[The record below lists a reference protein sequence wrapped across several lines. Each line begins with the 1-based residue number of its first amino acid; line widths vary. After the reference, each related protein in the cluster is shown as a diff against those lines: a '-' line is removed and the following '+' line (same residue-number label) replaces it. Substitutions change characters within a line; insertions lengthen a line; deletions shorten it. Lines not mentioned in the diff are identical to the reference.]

1 MADAPKPT
9 PPDTVLVVDDE
20 QTIVN
25 VLVMGFKKAGIPTRT
40 ALTAEDAI
48 LLLEDQPFAAVVT
61 DKNLPGKSGL
71 DLLRYVNEKQP
82 DCARVVITGFV
93 NTDSVLEALRLG
105 ADDYLLKPFESIML
119 VVERVKHAIAHR
131 RTLAERE
138 ALSDTLRALEKTL
151 RKSESAAFQTRTEL
165 DLFQNVVELKI
176 EDATRDLE
184 DRVAELEAERTRLRA
199 TLKELAEVADDKL
212 KQRLLAEVEILG

>member
-1 MADAPKPT
+1 MSDAA
-9 PPDTVLVVDDE
+9 TVLVVDDE

-40 ALTAEDAI
+40 ALNAEDAI
-48 LLLEDQPFAAVVT
+48 LLLEEHEFAAVVT

-71 DLLRYVNEKQP
+71 DLLRYVNEKRP
-82 DCARVVITGFV
+82 NCARVVITGFV

-131 RTLAERE
+131 RTLAERQV
-138 ALSDTLRALEKTL
+138 LSDTLHTLEKSL
-151 RKSESAAFQTRTEL
+151 RKSEAEAFSTRTEL

-176 EDATRDLE
+176 ADATRELE
-184 DRVAELEAERTRLRA
+184 ERVAELEGQRTALRA
-199 TLKELAEVADDKL
+199 TLKELAALADDKL

>member
-1 MADAPKPT
+1 MPEVAKPE
-9 PPDTVLVVDDE
+9 TVLVVDDE

-25 VLVMGFKKAGIPTRT
+25 VLVMGFKKAGIPTKT

-48 LLLEDQPFAAVVT
+48 LLLEEHDFAAVVT

-71 DLLRYVNEKQP
+71 ELLRYVNEKRP
-82 DCARVVITGFV
+82 NCARVMITGFV

-138 ALSDTLRALEKTL
+138 ALSAALRKLETSL
-151 RKSESAAFQTRTEL
+151 RKSEATAFQSRTEL

-176 EDATRDLE
+176 EDATRALQE
-184 DRVAELEAERTRLRA
+184 RVDELEGERLRLRA
-199 TLKELAEVADDKL
+199 TLKELAAMADDTL